1 MAKDKINPKWTRLAN
16 KLARAERNLDDAVA
30 KHERAMKDA
39 MKRIDAAN
47 ASLRE
52 AIADARTMVDEVAN
66 VPPGEYP
73 AITDTTK
80 R

>member
-16 KLARAERNLDDAVA
+16 KLRRAEEKLDDAVA
-30 KHERAMKDA
+30 KHERATRDA
-39 MKRIDAAN
+39 MKRLDAAN

-52 AIADARTMVDEVAN
+52 AIADARGMVEEVAN

-73 AITDTTK
+73 AITDTT
-80 R
+80 RR

>member
-1 MAKDKINPKWTRLAN
+1 MAKDKINPKWVPLAN
-16 KLARAERNLDDAVA
+16 KLRRAEEKLGDAVA

-39 MKRIDAAN
+39 MKRLDAAN

-52 AIADARTMVDEVAN
+52 AIADARGLIDDDAN
-66 VPPGEYP
+66 TPPGEYP